1 MMLRGA
7 THRAALMKSRLSIRR
22 WKSTNAQ
29 AAAEV
34 ARKAAAAVLDVAQD
48 VALKVGLK
56 YLQLMLRT
64 RDRMVAETHP
74 TETVPGN

>member
-1 MMLRGA
+1 MMLRSVS
-7 THRAALMKSRLSIRR
+7 HRAALLAPRLSIRR
-22 WKSTNAQ
+22 WKSTNAR

-56 YLQLMLRT
+56 YRQRLVRA
-64 RDRMVAETHP
+64 RDT
-74 TETVPGN
+74 